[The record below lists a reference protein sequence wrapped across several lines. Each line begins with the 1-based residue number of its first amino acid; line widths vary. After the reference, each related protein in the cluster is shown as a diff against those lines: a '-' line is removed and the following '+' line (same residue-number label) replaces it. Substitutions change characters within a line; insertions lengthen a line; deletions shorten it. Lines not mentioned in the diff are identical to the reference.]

1 LFPEYTTNENGDVYP
16 QHENYLTNWYL
27 WKKRKSINPRKKI

>member
-16 QHENYLTNWYL
+16 QHNNYLTNWYL
-27 WKKRKSINPRKKI
+27 